1 MFKKLFAAGALVV
14 VFASPAAA
22 QNVIQLPD
30 SLYTAGDTV
39 VWVKRVAAYCE
50 GPAWEPATGYVYF
63 DQQGANTAANWPIW
77 RVKPGEDTGIVWV
90 NAYQSNGLEFDK
102 QGRLVAAQ
110 NGRLTRY
117 FPNGTVDSTLVT
129 SGTNGVTFNQAN
141 DLSIGSNGAIYFTA
155 LGSAVYYLSPSRQL
169 STVTTNIS
177 QANGIEWLEEEKAV
191 YVNSTGSNVVY
202 RFDIDSVT
210 GALINRT
217 TFATGVTQPDG
228 GAVDVNGNRYVASYG
243 AGEVRVYN
251 RAGTYVGRIVL
262 GNPPGTYNNRGG
274 TAGNTSNAAFGGA
287 DMKTLYITGDGGLYS
302 IRLKIAGRPPAQGP
316 VSIRTLSI
324 KPVGERA
331 GGTLRDLRGRLLPD
345 AWRGPVLKLPP
356 VTTKE

>member
-1 MFKKLFAAGALVV
+1 
-14 VFASPAAA
+14 
-22 QNVIQLPD
+22 
-30 SLYTAGDTV
+30 
-39 VWVKRVAAYCE
+39 
-50 GPAWEPATGYVYF
+50 
-63 DQQGANTAANWPIW
+63 
-77 RVKPGEDTGIVWV
+77 
-90 NAYQSNGLEFDK
+90 
-102 QGRLVAAQ
+102 
-110 NGRLTRY
+110 
-117 FPNGTVDSTLVT
+117 VDSTQVT

-316 VSIRTLSI
+316 EGPVSLRSI
-324 KPVGERA
+324 ATKAAKGKDA
-331 GGTLRDLRGRLLPD
+331 GLLHDARDLRGRVLPEEF
-345 AWRGPVLKLPP
+345 RGPVLKALPK
-356 VTTKE
+356 TEKK